1 MSNVKVL
8 PWLHPEHPET
18 KEDTGCLL
26 AAEKQAAV
34 RGAGAL
40 LAVGV
45 AVLLAADPASAF
57 FLCLA
62 ALALVDAAIGGA
74 RDTGASESE
83 AHVWWL
89 APLYLVF
96 LYVLTPWG
104 GFPVGGL
111 DAFAFVGRV

>member
-1 MSNVKVL
+1 MSTVNILFWGPSEPRK
-8 PWLHPEHPET
+8 PQ
-18 KEDTGCLL
+18 EDAACPT
-26 AAEKQAAV
+26 AAEKQAVV

-40 LAVGV
+40 LAVGA

-62 ALALVDAAIGGA
+62 ALALVDAAVGGA
-74 RDTGASESE
+74 RDTACESE
-83 AHVWWL
+83 AHVWLL

-111 DAFAFVGRV
+111 DVFAFAGSV

>member
-1 MSNVKVL
+1 MSTGKGL
-8 PWLHPEHPET
+8 FWWPPESRQTEGEACPT
-18 KEDTGCLL
+18 
-26 AAEKQAAV
+26 AAEKQAVV

-62 ALALVDAAIGGA
+62 ALALVDAAVGGA

-111 DAFAFVGRV
+111 DAFAFAGSV

>member
-1 MSNVKVL
+1 MSTVKVL
-8 PWLHPEHPET
+8 FWWRPEPGQT
-18 KEDTGCLL
+18 QEDACPT
-26 AAEKQAAV
+26 AREKQAAV

-40 LAVGV
+40 LAVAV

-57 FLCLA
+57 FLSLA
-62 ALALVDAAIGGA
+62 ALALVDAAVGGA
-74 RDTGASESE
+74 RDTGGCESE

-96 LYVLTPWG
+96 LYVLTPWR

-111 DAFAFVGRV
+111 DAFAFAGRV